1 VSRRARAREKI
12 RFLNTFLPKFY
23 FSLLQV
29 NSSPT
34 CADMSG
40 RSAGGG
46 GPLVHF
52 GNGGP
57 PNHRSLPPCGGGAGR
72 SPLVQSN
79 SLGRSLPQPP
89 PPPPPPAPG
98 GGHHQLNLKLGGAL
112 GGLTGLFTRLDR
124 TARKIPIYV
133 FHFWELRGL
142 SPNFLIYVSVSDLY
156 IQRIGPHIFLQH
168 NRQTDHGNTYINHSQ
183 THECGNWN

>member
-1 VSRRARAREKI
+1 M
-12 RFLNTFLPKFY
+12 
-23 FSLLQV
+23 

-57 PNHRSLPPCGGGAGR
+57 PNHRSLPPCGGAGR
-72 SPLVQSN
+72 SPLVQTN

-89 PPPPPPAPG
+89 PPPPPPAPGG

-124 TARKIPIYV
+124 ALQGEFHLCITRKGIARPKSQFPHLCVCERIIYSKD
-133 FHFWELRGL
+133 R
-142 SPNFLIYVSVSDLY
+142 S
-156 IQRIGPHIFLQH
+156 
-168 NRQTDHGNTYINHSQ
+168 TYFPAAK
-183 THECGNWN
+183 